1 MKKLTAILSI
11 LFVIGLV
18 HQEVIFAGT
27 GQSKKAAKSNFNAK
41 KKHAAGM
48 AAPAAPVAPAVTTP
62 APTPV
67 ESPTV

>member
-41 KKHAAGM
+41 KKHAAGTT
-48 AAPAAPVAPAVTTP
+48 APTAPAVTTP
-62 APTPV
+62 APTTV
-67 ESPTV
+67 ESPTA